1 MQATDHLT
9 TGAIPRTLFGFV
21 LPILMGN
28 ILQSL
33 NGSINSIWVGT
44 YLGTAALTA
53 ANNANIVQF
62 LLLGAVFGITMAASI
77 LVAQHIGA
85 RRVDEAREVVGT
97 AVTFFLVLSISL
109 AVLGAVFSRH
119 ILEWMETP
127 PDALPFAVSY
137 MRWMFVALPFAYGA
151 YFVGAALRGA
161 GDSKTPFRFL
171 ILSVALDIVCNPLF
185 IFGWGPVPAMG
196 IAGSAMATL
205 VAQAVSLFALLIHIY
220 RVRSPLALHRHDRHL
235 LRMRWHLVKT
245 LVLKGIPMGLQMIV
259 MSVSMVL
266 YMQVVNRFGSDT
278 AAAYAAG
285 MQLWNYIQMPAFALG
300 AAVSSMA
307 AQNIGAGL
315 WERVRE
321 TTRVALGFNLLF
333 SGLPVVLLYL
343 FDRPILALFLPPG
356 SPAIDIA
363 HHIDR
368 IVLWSFPLFG
378 ITMVLSGVVR
388 AAGAV
393 MAPLLILVATMLGF
407 RATAAFWV
415 VAEHGADGVWWVA
428 SLTTIVGVLL
438 TTAYYLFGNWR
449 SARMDSGRAAAV

>member
-1 MQATDHLT
+1 MQPSDRLT
-9 TGAIPRTLFGFV
+9 TGAIPGTLFRFV
-21 LPILMGN
+21 LPILAGN

-33 NGSINSIWVGT
+33 NGSINSVWVGT

-53 ANNANIVQF
+53 TNNANIVQF
-62 LLLGAVFGITMAASI
+62 LLLGAVFGITMAASL
-77 LVAQHIGA
+77 LVAQHLGA
-85 RRVDEAREVVGT
+85 KRLDEAKEVVGT
-97 AVTFFLVLSISL
+97 AVTFFLAVSLSL

-119 ILEWMETP
+119 ILEWMGTP
-127 PDALPFAVSY
+127 PDALPLAVAY
-137 MRWMFVALPFAYGA
+137 MRLMFVALPFAYGA
-151 YFVGAALRGA
+151 YFVSAALRGA

-171 ILSVALDIVCNPLF
+171 VLSVVLDIVCNPLF

-205 VAQAVSLFALLIHIY
+205 VAQGVSLVALLVHIY
-220 RVRSPLALHRHDRHL
+220 RARSPLALRRSEHHL

-245 LVLKGIPMGLQMIV
+245 LVVKGIPMGLQMIV
-259 MSVSMVL
+259 MSVGMVL
-266 YMQVVNRFGSDT
+266 YMQVINRFGSDT

-321 TTRVALGFNLLF
+321 TTRVALGFNLLLT
-333 SGLPVVLLYL
+333 GLPVLVLYFL
-343 FDRPILALFLPPG
+343 DRPLLGLFLPAG
-356 SPAIDIA
+356 SPAIEIA
-363 HHIDR
+363 HGIDQ

-393 MAPLLILVATMLGF
+393 VAPLLILVVTMLGF
-407 RATAAFWV
+407 RATAAFW
-415 VAEHGADGVWWVA
+415 AIDHYGANGVWWVA
-428 SLTTIVGVLL
+428 AWTTVFGFVLTG
-438 TTAYYLFGNWR
+438 AYYLAGTWR
-449 SARMDSGRAAAV
+449 QAKLVTS

>member
-1 MQATDHLT
+1 MQPSDRLT
-9 TGAIPRTLFGFV
+9 TGAIPGTLFRFV
-21 LPILMGN
+21 LPILAGN

-33 NGSINSIWVGT
+33 NGSINSVWVGT

-53 ANNANIVQF
+53 TNNANIVQF
-62 LLLGAVFGITMAASI
+62 LLLGAVFGITMAASL
-77 LVAQHIGA
+77 LVAQHLGA
-85 RRVDEAREVVGT
+85 KRLDEAKEVVGT
-97 AVTFFLVLSISL
+97 AVTFFLAVSLSL

-119 ILEWMETP
+119 ILEWMGTP
-127 PDALPFAVSY
+127 PDALPLAVAY
-137 MRWMFVALPFAYGA
+137 MRLMFVALPFAYGA
-151 YFVGAALRGA
+151 YFVSAALRGA

-171 ILSVALDIVCNPLF
+171 VLSVVLDIVCNPLF

-205 VAQAVSLFALLIHIY
+205 VAQGVSLVALLVHIY
-220 RVRSPLALHRHDRHL
+220 RARSPLALRRSEHHL

-245 LVLKGIPMGLQMIV
+245 LVVKGIPMGLQMIV
-259 MSVSMVL
+259 MSVGMVL
-266 YMQVVNRFGSDT
+266 YMQVINRFGSDT

-315 WERVRE
+315 WDRVRE
-321 TTRVALGFNLLF
+321 TTRVALGFNLLLT
-333 SGLPVVLLYL
+333 GLPVLVLYFL
-343 FDRPILALFLPPG
+343 DRPLLGLFLPAG
-356 SPAIDIA
+356 SPAIEIA
-363 HHIDR
+363 HGIDQ

-393 MAPLLILVATMLGF
+393 VAPLLILVVTMLGF
-407 RATAAFWV
+407 RATAAFW
-415 VAEHGADGVWWVA
+415 AIDHYGANGVWWVA
-428 SLTTIVGVLL
+428 AWTTVLGFVLTG
-438 TTAYYLFGNWR
+438 AYYLAGTWR
-449 SARMDSGRAAAV
+449 QAKLVTP

>member
-1 MQATDHLT
+1 MQPSDRLT

-21 LPILMGN
+21 MPILAGN

-53 ANNANIVQF
+53 TNNANIVQF

-77 LVAQHIGA
+77 LVAQHLGA
-85 RRVDEAREVVGT
+85 RRLEDAKEVVGT
-97 AVTFFLVLSISL
+97 AVTFFLVVSLSL
-109 AVLGAVFSRH
+109 AFLGAVFSRH
-119 ILEWMETP
+119 ILEWMGTP
-127 PDALPFAVSY
+127 ADALPLAISY
-137 MRWMFVALPFAYGA
+137 MRLMFVALPFAYGA
-151 YFVGAALRGA
+151 YFVSAALRGA

-171 ILSVALDIVCNPLF
+171 VLSVALDIVCNPLF

-205 VAQAVSLFALLIHIY
+205 VAQGVALAALLAHIY
-220 RVRSPLALHRHDRHL
+220 RARSPLALRRDERHL
-235 LRMRWHLVKT
+235 LRMRWPLVKT

-259 MSVSMVL
+259 MSVGMVL

-285 MQLWNYIQMPAFALG
+285 MQLWNYVQMPAFALG

-315 WERVRE
+315 WHRVRE
-321 TTRVALGFNLLF
+321 TTRVAMGFNLLLT
-333 SGLPVVLLYL
+333 GLPVLILYFL
-343 FDRPILALFLPPG
+343 DRPLLGLFLPAG
-356 SPAIDIA
+356 SPAIEIA
-363 HHIDR
+363 HGIDE

-378 ITMVLSGVVR
+378 VTMVLSGVVR

-393 MAPLLILVATMLGF
+393 VMPLVILVVTMLGF
-407 RATAAFWV
+407 RATAAFW
-415 VAEHGADGVWWVA
+415 AIDHYGAAGVWWVA
-428 SLTTIVGVLL
+428 AWTTVLGFVLTG
-438 TTAYYLFGNWR
+438 AYYLAGTWR
-449 SARMDSGRAAAV
+449 HAKMAEDRAAV

>member
-1 MQATDHLT
+1 MHPSDRLT
-9 TGAIPRTLFGFV
+9 TGAIPRTLFAFV
-21 LPILMGN
+21 LPILAGN

-33 NGSINSIWVGT
+33 NGSINAIWVGT

-77 LVAQHIGA
+77 LVAQHLGA
-85 RRVDEAREVVGT
+85 RRVEEAREVVGT
-97 AVTFFLVLSISL
+97 AVTFFVVLSVSL
-109 AVLGAVFSRH
+109 AVFGAVFSRH
-119 ILEWMETP
+119 ILTWMGTP
-127 PDALPFAVSY
+127 PDALPYAISY

-161 GDSKTPFRFL
+161 GDSRTPFRFL
-171 ILSVALDIVCNPLF
+171 VLSVSLDIVCNPLF

-196 IAGSAMATL
+196 IAGSAVATL
-205 VAQAVSLFALLIHIY
+205 VAQGISLAALVMHIY
-220 RVRSPLALHRHDRHL
+220 RAKSPLALHAADRHL
-235 LRMRWHLVKT
+235 LRMRWPIVKT

-278 AAAYAAG
+278 AAAYAAA

-321 TTRVALGFNLLF
+321 TTRVSLGFNLLF

-343 FDRPILALFLPPG
+343 FDRPILSLFLPAG

-363 HHIDR
+363 HHIDKL
-368 IVLWSFPLFG
+368 VLWSFPLFG
-378 ITMVLSGVVR
+378 VTMILSGVVR

-393 MAPLLILVATMLGF
+393 VAPLVILVVTMLGF

-415 VAEHGADGVWWVA
+415 VDSYGADGVWWVA
-428 SLTTIVGVLL
+428 SLTTIVGLIL
-438 TTAYYLFGNWR
+438 TGSYYARGTWR
-449 SARMDSGRAAAV
+449 HARMTAGA

>member
-1 MQATDHLT
+1 MQPSDRLT

-21 LPILMGN
+21 LPILAGN

-33 NGSINSIWVGT
+33 NGSINSVWVGT

-53 ANNANIVQF
+53 TNNANIVQF

-77 LVAQHIGA
+77 LVAQHLGA
-85 RRVDEAREVVGT
+85 KRLEDAKEVVGT
-97 AVTFFLVLSISL
+97 AVTFFLGVSVSL

-119 ILEWMETP
+119 ILEWMGTP
-127 PDALPFAVSY
+127 PDALPLAVAY
-137 MRWMFVALPFAYGA
+137 MRLMFVALPFAYGA
-151 YFVGAALRGA
+151 YFVSAALRGA

-171 ILSVALDIVCNPLF
+171 VLSVVLDIVCNPLF

-205 VAQAVSLFALLIHIY
+205 VAQGVSLVALLVHIY
-220 RVRSPLALHRHDRHL
+220 RARSPLALRRGEHHL
-235 LRMRWHLVKT
+235 LRMRWPLVKT
-245 LVLKGIPMGLQMIV
+245 LVVKGIPMGLQMIV
-259 MSVSMVL
+259 MSVGMVL

-278 AAAYAAG
+278 AAGYAAG

-315 WERVRE
+315 WDRVRE
-321 TTRVALGFNLLF
+321 TTRVALVFNLLLT
-333 SGLPVVLLYL
+333 GLPVLLLYFL
-343 FDRPILALFLPPG
+343 DRPLLGLFLPAG

-363 HHIDR
+363 HGIDQ

-378 ITMVLSGVVR
+378 VTMVLSGVVR
-388 AAGAV
+388 AAGV
-393 MAPLLILVATMLGF
+393 VVAPLVILVVTMLGF
-407 RATAAFWV
+407 RATAAFW
-415 VAEHGADGVWWVA
+415 AIDHYGANGVWWVA
-428 SLTTIVGVLL
+428 AWTTVLSFVLTG
-438 TTAYYLFGNWR
+438 AYYLAGTWR
-449 SARMDSGRAAAV
+449 QAKLVSA